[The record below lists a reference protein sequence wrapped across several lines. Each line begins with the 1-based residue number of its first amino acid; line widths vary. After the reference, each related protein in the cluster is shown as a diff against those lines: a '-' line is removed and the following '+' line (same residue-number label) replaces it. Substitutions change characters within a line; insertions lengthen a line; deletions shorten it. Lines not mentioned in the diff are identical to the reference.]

1 MKVVCWRQKGIDGKV
16 LLSTTHEQSDDHIRE
31 PFKNYLNIW
40 PQISIL
46 GTIWPPKNV
55 KIHMK
60 NMKTFTKIFVNLANW
75 VETKSVF
82 VQIVIEW
89 DWIADHVLINAILA
103 GAEDLF
109 RLFLT

>member
-1 MKVVCWRQKGIDGKV
+1 MRAPQRW
-16 LLSTTHEQSDDHIRE
+16 LLV
-31 PFKNYLNIW
+31 
-40 PQISIL
+40 
-46 GTIWPPKNV
+46 PPKLGV
-55 KIHMK
+55 AIVRIQQTVLM
-60 NMKTFTKIFVNLANW
+60 MLTM
-75 VETKSVF
+75 VF